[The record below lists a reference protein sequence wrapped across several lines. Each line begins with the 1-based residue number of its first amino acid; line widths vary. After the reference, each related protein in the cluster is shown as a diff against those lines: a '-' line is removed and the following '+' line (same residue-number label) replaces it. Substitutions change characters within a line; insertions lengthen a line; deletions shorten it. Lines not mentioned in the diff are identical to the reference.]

1 MVYVL
6 IFFDCNTP
14 PVAVYAGSPAFLST
28 APPPSSTLHP
38 LQYDLDGS
46 WGYSPSSS
54 SSQFDSPQYSSY
66 MTLAPQPGFM
76 EPVVGGGFETSDL
89 GGVGDK
95 EGEGDSALLMEMEGQ
110 HQQEEKFNTVTMNFF
125 DS

>member
-1 MVYVL
+1 
-6 IFFDCNTP
+6 
-14 PVAVYAGSPAFLST
+14 VYAGSPAFLST

-46 WGYSPSSS
+46 WGYSSSS
-54 SSQFDSPQYSSY
+54 SSQFDSPQYASY

-76 EPVVGGGFETSDL
+76 EPVVGGGFGTSEL
-89 GGVGDK
+89 DK

>member
-1 MVYVL
+1 
-6 IFFDCNTP
+6 
-14 PVAVYAGSPAFLST
+14 VYAGSPAFLST

-46 WGYSPSSS
+46 WGYSPSS
-54 SSQFDSPQYSSY
+54 QFDSPQYASY

-76 EPVVGGGFETSDL
+76 EPVVGGFGTSEL
-89 GGVGDK
+89 DK

>member
-1 MVYVL
+1 M
-6 IFFDCNTP
+6 
-14 PVAVYAGSPAFLST
+14 YAGSPAFLST
-28 APPPSSTLHP
+28 APPPSSALHP

-54 SSQFDSPQYSSY
+54 SQFDSPQYASY

-76 EPVVGGGFETSDL
+76 EPVGGGFGTSEL
-89 GGVGDK
+89 DK

-110 HQQEEKFNTVTMNFF
+110 HQQQEEKFNTVTMNFF